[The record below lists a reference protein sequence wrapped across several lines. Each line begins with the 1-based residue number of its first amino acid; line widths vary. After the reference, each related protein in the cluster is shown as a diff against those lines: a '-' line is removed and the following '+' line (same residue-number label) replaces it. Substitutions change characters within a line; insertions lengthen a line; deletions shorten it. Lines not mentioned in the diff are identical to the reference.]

1 MTPAS
6 ASSLAGPA
14 LLAETLA
21 VIVTAGTTPYLRRT
35 LGAVARQTLPP
46 DVVLLVD
53 VCSRANG
60 LGDGTPVEES
70 VNDSG
75 LDAVT
80 DVRIVRAAE
89 AATFGDAVNRG
100 LALYGE
106 LVAEGNRRRTHRRAG
121 GSTSVPTAALAPGR
135 RSEGVDEQ
143 PHRRLRLGPLGD
155 RRDTGR
161 LDGPA
166 GARSPITRSEARRHG
181 AGAAADDAS
190 TGPGVD
196 GAPSTAWLW
205 LLHDDAA
212 PEPDCLERLVTTAA
226 VSPSAAVLGPKQVDW
241 DDPTRLLEAGLR
253 TTRSA
258 RRAIDVVDGEIDQG
272 QLDERSDV
280 LAVGTAGVL
289 VRQIFW
295 DEVGGPSPAF
305 GPFGDGL
312 ELSRAARLAGHRVVL
327 VPAARVRHRR
337 ASYLG
342 LRGTGRRRDTAHE
355 DRTRGTEPG
364 EAPTPDEELAALAQR
379 DEPDADRSYR
389 ARRTAQL
396 RAWATFS
403 NRPLTLLLP
412 WVLLLG
418 LLRSLWRLVAKEPA
432 LAHDET
438 AAAWAALRSARTIR
452 QGRRRLHALRTVPRS
467 VLSELYATPAE
478 IRAARRDA
486 ARQEHERLERAAAPS
501 ELELR
506 ELAAGR
512 RRRRRVLGTTLV
524 ITAGLGL
531 AGTSRVLAT
540 RLVAGGALTRV
551 GQDWHELWATA
562 WGTWV
567 PSGDGYASAMNPLL
581 AIIAVPVALV
591 SRLGLTGDDLVHA
604 VLLLGVPLAALGA
617 WYAAGTITRRTSLRA
632 WAALTWALAPTLLL
646 SLGQGRLPAVLVH
659 LVLPWALTALSRA
672 VGADR
677 RDVVLSG
684 LVGAH
689 HASAE
694 EKAELDRFASERVED
709 LAHLGQ
715 EPDDGSTAAGTGTD
729 DAAPSDTPSS
739 VAVPDAA
746 GPSERS
752 DADALAPDAAS
763 DVAAPAHDAG
773 TSRSSRTDLG
783 AGPVDDDPATP
794 VLDDAEGVVVA
805 ATTAHGAAVRAAAT
819 EQYGP
824 GSAAAA
830 AIAGLLL
837 CLVVAA
843 EPTTAPLLLLLLAGL
858 ALTAR
863 RTAARLLL
871 TAVPVVLTA
880 APAWAR
886 AWELTGSGRAWDE
899 GVRYLL
905 TEAGAP
911 VAASAPSSVEL
922 LLGSPVDLDAL
933 APSPTVSLVIK
944 AALVVTPVLAVL
956 GLLLSGHRGH
966 RARTGTLLAVAGLA
980 LAAVA
985 VRVTTAVGTAPD
997 SSGEVLVRAWPGTGL
1012 SLALA
1017 GMIASALAAGDAARS
1032 ALVRHRVGWRHVLL
1046 GVLGTACLLV
1056 PLAVGGAWAAQAARS
1071 TATGADAELMALR
1084 PASRAVPLI
1093 AEDIASSRTSGRV
1106 LLLSSDGDSL
1116 TATLWRGDGTRL
1128 VDALPDVLTAQ
1139 RGERVDEDADGS
1151 LTGTGTYQG
1160 SATSD
1165 PALDGTV
1172 PTVLTDSADASLADA
1187 VARATS
1193 GQDPDAAAD
1202 LAAHDVAVVVLASRS
1217 GDETTATART
1227 GLDSTEGLDQL
1238 ATTSTGT
1245 SWRVQPATGEPARA
1259 ALVTGTSGGAQA
1271 ATTTVSTRG
1280 SSAGRITAEL
1290 PAADDGDERDLV
1302 LAERADPGWRAT
1314 LDGRDLASTTAP
1326 GGASGAWRQAFA
1338 VPAEGGRLVLTH
1350 DDGEQHILAPA
1361 IWASWAVVAV
1371 AALPLRRRRT
1381 AA

>member
-14 LLAETLA
+14 VSAETLA
-21 VIVTAGTTPYLRRT
+21 VVVSAGATPYLRRT
-35 LGAVARQTLPP
+35 LGAVAGQTLPP

-75 LDAVT
+75 LDAVS
-80 DVRIVRAAE
+80 DVRIVRAP
-89 AATFGDAVNRG
+89 AATTFGDAVNRG

-106 LVAEGNRRRTHRRAG
+106 LVAEGNRRRTHRRTDG
-121 GSTSVPTAALAPGR
+121 PTSVPTAALAPDR
-135 RSEGVDEQ
+135 RSGDADVQ
-143 PHRRLRLGPLGD
+143 PHRRLRLGALGD

-166 GARSPITRSEARRHG
+166 GARSPITRSEARRV
-181 AGAAADDAS
+181 GAAAPAD
-190 TGPGVD
+190 D
-196 GAPSTAWLW
+196 GAPATAWLW

-212 PEPDCLERLVTTAA
+212 PEPDCLELLVTTAA
-226 VSPSAAVLGPKQVDW
+226 ASPSAVVLGPKQVDW

-280 LAVGTAGVL
+280 LAVGTAGAL
-289 VRQIFW
+289 VRQDFW
-295 DEVGGPSPAF
+295 DETGGPSPAF

-342 LRGTGRRRDTAHE
+342 LRGPARRRDNPQE
-355 DRTRGTEPG
+355 GRTRATEQG
-364 EAPTPDEELAALAQR
+364 DAPTADEELAALAQP

-389 ARRTAQL
+389 ARRAAQL

-403 NRPLTLLLP
+403 NRPLALLLP
-412 WVLLLG
+412 WIMLLG
-418 LLRSLWRLVAKEPA
+418 LARSLWRLLAKEPA
-432 LAHDET
+432 LARDET
-438 AAAWAALRSARTIR
+438 AAAWTALRSARTIR
-452 QGRRRLHALRTVPRS
+452 EGRRRLHGLRTVPRS
-467 VLSELYATPAE
+467 VLTELYATPAE
-478 IRAARRDA
+478 IRAARRDV
-486 ARQEHERLERAAAPS
+486 ARQERERLERAAAPS

-506 ELAAGR
+506 ELAAAR
-512 RRRRRVLGTTLV
+512 RRRRRVLGATLV
-524 ITAGLGL
+524 ITAALGL
-531 AGTSRVLAT
+531 AATSRVLAT

-551 GQDWHELWATA
+551 GQDWHELWVTA

-567 PSGDGYASAMNPLL
+567 PSGDGYPSAMNPLL
-581 AIIAVPVALV
+581 AIIAVPVVLV

-604 VLLLGVPLAALGA
+604 VLVLGVPLAALGA

-632 WAALTWALAPTLLL
+632 WAALTWALAPTLLI

-689 HASAE
+689 HASPE

-709 LAHLGQ
+709 LAHLGE
-715 EPDDGSTAAGTGTD
+715 EPDGAGGSARTDADDVADGAVRPDFAD
-729 DAAPSDTPSS
+729 FADAADAGADPAGDTPGSRE
-739 VAVPDAA
+739 
-746 GPSERS
+746 G
-752 DADALAPDAAS
+752 DALEPDAAS
-763 DVAAPAHDAG
+763 DVVAPEHDAG
-773 TSRSSRTDLG
+773 TSPSGRTDLG
-783 AGPVDDDPATP
+783 EGPVDDDPATP

-830 AIAGLLL
+830 ALAGLLL

-843 EPTTAPLLLLLLAGL
+843 EPATAPLVLLLLAGL
-858 ALTAR
+858 AVAAR
-863 RTAARLLL
+863 RAAARLLL
-871 TAVPVVLTA
+871 TAAPVVLTA
-880 APAWAR
+880 APAWVR
-886 AWELTGSGRAWDE
+886 AWELTGSGSAWGE
-899 GVRYLL
+899 GARYLL

-933 APSPTVSLVIK
+933 TPNPTVSLVLK
-944 AALVVTPVLAVL
+944 AALAVTPVLAVL
-956 GLLLSGHRGH
+956 GLLLGGHRGH
-966 RARTGTLLAVAGLA
+966 CARTGALLTVAGLA

-997 SSGEVLVRAWPGTGL
+997 GTGEVLVRAWPGTGL

-1032 ALVRHRVGWRHVLL
+1032 ALVRHSVGWRHVLL

-1056 PLAVGGAWAAQAARS
+1056 PLAVGGAWAVQAARS

-1116 TATLWRGDGTRL
+1116 TATLWRGDGTRI
-1128 VDALPDVLTAQ
+1128 VDAVPDVLAAQ
-1139 RGERVDEDADGS
+1139 RRERVDEDADGAVRP
-1151 LTGTGTYQG
+1151 TGSYQG
-1160 SATSD
+1160 SSTSD

-1202 LAAHDVAVVVLASRS
+1202 LAAHDVAVVVLTARS
-1217 GDETTATART
+1217 GDESTATART
-1227 GLDSTEGLDQL
+1227 GLDSTDGLDQL

-1245 SWRVQPATGEPARA
+1245 SWRVQPSAGEPARA
-1259 ALVTGTSGGAQA
+1259 ALVTGAGAESQSS
-1271 ATTTVSTRG
+1271 TVSTRG
-1280 SSAGRITAEL
+1280 SSAGRITADL
-1290 PAADDGDERDLV
+1290 PAAEAGTERVLV

-1314 LDGRDLASTTAP
+1314 LDGRDLSATTAP
-1326 GGASGAWRQAFA
+1326 GGTSGSWRQAFT
-1338 VPAEGGRLVLTH
+1338 VPAEGGRLVLSH
-1350 DDGEQHILAPA
+1350 DDGGQHLLAPA
-1361 IWASWAVVAV
+1361 IWAAWAVVAL

>member
-1 MTPAS
+1 MSPAS
-6 ASSLAGPA
+6 ASSLAGPTVS
-14 LLAETLA
+14 AETLA
-21 VIVTAGTTPYLRRT
+21 VVVSAGTTPYLHRT
-35 LGAVARQTLPP
+35 LRAVAGQTLPP

-53 VCSRANG
+53 VCSRDNG
-60 LGDGTPVEES
+60 LGDGTPVEEC
-70 VNDSG
+70 VNGSG
-75 LDAVT
+75 LDDVA
-80 DVRIVRAAE
+80 DVRIVRAPE
-89 AATFGDAVNRG
+89 ATTFGDAVNRG
-100 LALYGE
+100 LALYRD
-106 LVAEGNRRRTHRRAG
+106 LVAEGNRRRTHRRPDG
-121 GSTSVPTAALAPGR
+121 RTSVPTSALAPDR
-135 RSEGVDEQ
+135 RSDADHDQ
-143 PHRRLRLGPLGD
+143 SRQRLRLGPRGE
-155 RRDTGR
+155 RRETGR

-166 GARSPITRSEARRHG
+166 DARSPITRSEARRLG
-181 AGAAADDAS
+181 AG
-190 TGPGVD
+190 TGGTTRSSDPGTP
-196 GAPSTAWLW
+196 ATAWLW
-205 LLHDDAA
+205 LLHDDSA

-226 VSPSAAVLGPKQVDW
+226 ASPSAAVLGPKQVDW
-241 DDPTRLLEAGLR
+241 DDPSRLLEAGLR

-258 RRAIDVVDGEIDQG
+258 RRALDVVDGEIDQG

-280 LAVGTAGVL
+280 LAVGTAGAL
-289 VRQIFW
+289 VRRTFW

-327 VPAARVRHRR
+327 VPSARVRHRR

-342 LRGTGRRRDTAHE
+342 LRGPGRHREAAHDERGRRSE
-355 DRTRGTEPG
+355 GGTEP
-364 EAPTPDEELAALAQR
+364 PVDEQLAALAQEG
-379 DEPDADRSYR
+379 DPDADRSYR

-403 NRPLTLLLP
+403 NRPLLLLLP
-412 WVLLLG
+412 WILLLG
-418 LLRSLWRLVAKEPA
+418 LARSLWRLLAKEPA
-432 LAHDET
+432 LARDET

-452 QGRRRLHALRTVPRS
+452 EGRRRLHGLRSVPRS
-467 VLSELYATPAE
+467 VLSDLYATPAE
-478 IRAARRDA
+478 IRAARRDV
-486 ARQEHERLERAAAPS
+486 ARQERERLERAAAPS

-506 ELAAGR
+506 ELAAAR
-512 RRRRRVLGTTLV
+512 RRRRRVLGASLV
-524 ITAGLGL
+524 VTAALGL
-531 AGTSRVLAT
+531 LGTSRVLAT

-567 PSGDGYASAMNPLL
+567 PAGDGYPSAMNPLL

-604 VLLLGVPLAALGA
+604 VLVLGVPLAALGA

-646 SLGQGRLPAVLVH
+646 SLGQGRLPALLVH

-709 LAHLGQ
+709 LAHLGE
-715 EPDDGSTAAGTGTD
+715 EPD
-729 DAAPSDTPSS
+729 DAAPAT
-739 VAVPDAA
+739 AAAAGAA
-746 GPSERS
+746 GPSQVVDARTGVTRAHADPPEPR
-752 DADALAPDAAS
+752 DADALEPDAAS
-763 DVAAPAHDAG
+763 DVVAPAHDSGTTGTAAAHAG
-773 TSRSSRTDLG
+773 LG
-783 AGPVDDDPATP
+783 DGPVDDDPATP

-830 AIAGLLL
+830 AVAGLLL

-843 EPTTAPLLLLLLAGL
+843 EPATAPIVLLLLGGL
-858 ALTAR
+858 AVAAR
-863 RTAARLLL
+863 RSAARLLL
-871 TAVPVVLTA
+871 TAVPVLLTA
-880 APAWAR
+880 APAWTR
-886 AWELTGSGRAWDE
+886 AWELTGSGHAWGE

-911 VAASAPSSVEL
+911 VAASAPSAVEL
-922 LLGSPVDLDAL
+922 LLGSPVDLDTL
-933 APSPTVSLVIK
+933 APSPTVSLALK
-944 AALVVTPVLAVL
+944 ATLAVTPALAVL
-956 GLLLSGHRGH
+956 GLLLGGHRGH
-966 RARTGTLLAVAGLA
+966 RARTGALLVVGGLA

-985 VRVTTAVGTAPD
+985 VRVTTAIGTAPD
-997 SSGEVLVRAWPGTGL
+997 GTGEVLVRAWPGAGL

-1017 GMIASALAAGDAARS
+1017 GMIATVLAAGDAARS

-1056 PLAVGGAWAAQAARS
+1056 PVAVGGAWAAQAARS
-1071 TATGADAELMALR
+1071 TATGADAELMALH

-1128 VDALPDVLTAQ
+1128 VDALPDVLSAQ
-1139 RGERVDEDADGS
+1139 RRERVDEHADGA
-1151 LTGTGTYQG
+1151 LRPTGSYQG
-1160 SATSD
+1160 STTSD
-1165 PALDGTV
+1165 PALDGTI

-1202 LAAHDVAVVVLASRS
+1202 LAAHDVAVVVLQART
-1217 GDETTATART
+1217 GDEATATART
-1227 GLDSTEGLDQL
+1227 GLDSTDGLDQL
-1238 ATTSTGT
+1238 ATTTTGT

-1259 ALVTGTSGGAQA
+1259 ALVTGAGASA
-1271 ATTTVSTRG
+1271 RSTVVSTSG
-1280 SSAGRITAEL
+1280 SSAGRVTADL
-1290 PAADDGDERDLV
+1290 PGAKDGVQRVLV
-1302 LAERADPGWRAT
+1302 LAERADDGWRAT
-1314 LDGRDLASTTAP
+1314 LDGRALTATTAP
-1326 GGASGAWRQAFA
+1326 GTTSGTWRQAFT
-1338 VPAEGGRLVLTH
+1338 VPAEGGRLVLAH
-1350 DDGEQHILAPA
+1350 DDGWQHLLAPA
-1361 IWASWAVVAV
+1361 IWVSWAV
-1371 AALPLRRRRT
+1371 AALASLPLRRRRT